1 MTESRSSKILPDEP
15 DEDVTRNGQNL
26 PGRND
31 AIFASQSIEA
41 DEGVNR
47 LLENNLPD
55 TLCCGFQD
63 IRGLLAARVA

>member
-1 MTESRSSKILPDEP
+1 MMESRSSRISPNEP
-15 DEDVTRNGQNL
+15 DEDVTRSGQNF

-47 LLENNLPD
+47 LLKNKLPD